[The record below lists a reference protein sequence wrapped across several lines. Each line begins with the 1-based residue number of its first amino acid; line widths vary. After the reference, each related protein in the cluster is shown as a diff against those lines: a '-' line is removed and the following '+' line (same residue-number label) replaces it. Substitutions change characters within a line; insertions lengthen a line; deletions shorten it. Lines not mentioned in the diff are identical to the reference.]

1 MSDVVSTPTGPT
13 AAGSPDGRP
22 AVTLERRGHVG
33 LVTIRRP
40 EAMNAVNA
48 AVSAGLGAAL
58 VEVERDDAIRVV
70 VVTGEGRAFCAGA
83 DLKALGSGE
92 DIGAPGHP
100 EWGFAGYVRH
110 FVSVPTIAAV
120 NGFALGGGTEIV
132 LASDLAVIDAEARL
146 GLPEVKR
153 GLLAAAGGVI
163 RLQRQVPLKLA
174 LELALTG
181 DPITADQALEWGLV
195 NRVAPAGTV
204 VEEALGLAERIAA
217 NAPLSV
223 RETKKV
229 IHRTAALGS
238 DWDDEV
244 WQVND
249 RAAGRVIRS
258 EDFREGTRAFAEK
271 RAPQWKGR

>member
-1 MSDVVSTPTGPT
+1 MSDALSTSPAVS
-13 AAGSPDGRP
+13 AG
-22 AVTLERRGHVG
+22 ALVTLERNGHVG

-58 VEVERDDAIRVV
+58 EEADRDDAVRVV

-83 DLKALGSGE
+83 DLKALGAGE

-132 LASDLAVIDAEARL
+132 LASDLAVIDSDAEL

-163 RLQRQVPLKLA
+163 RTQRQVPLKLA

-181 DPITADQALEWGLV
+181 DPITAEQAMAWGLV
-195 NRVAPAGTV
+195 NRVAPAGT
-204 VEEALGLAERIAA
+204 ALEVALSLAGRIAD

-223 RETKKV
+223 RETKRV
-229 IHRTAALGS
+229 MHETAVLGS
-238 DWDDEV
+238 DWGDEAWRV
-244 WQVND
+244 SN

>member
-1 MSDVVSTPTGPT
+1 MADAASAPAAPGT
-13 AAGSPDGRP
+13 AT
-22 AVTLERRGHVG
+22 VTLERHGHVG
-33 LVTIRRP
+33 VATIRRP
-40 EAMNAVNA
+40 DAMNAVNG
-48 AVSAGLGAAL
+48 AVSTGLGEAL
-58 VEVERDDAIRVV
+58 EEAETDEGIRVL

-83 DLKALGSGE
+83 DLKALAQGE
-92 DIGAPGHP
+92 DIMAAGHP

-110 FVSVPTIAAV
+110 FVSIPTIAAV

-132 LASDLAVIDAEARL
+132 LASDLAVIDAEAKL

-163 RLQRQVPLKLA
+163 RAQRQVPFKLA

-181 DPITADQALEWGLV
+181 DPITAEQAREWGLV
-195 NRVAPAGTV
+195 NRVAPAGTTLELA
-204 VEEALGLAERIAA
+204 VELAERIAG

-223 RETKKV
+223 RETKRV
-229 IHRTAALGS
+229 MHETAALGS

-244 WQVND
+244 WQVNN
-249 RAAGRVIRS
+249 RAAGRVMRS

-271 RAPQWKGR
+271 RAPEWKGR